1 MKKISIIIPAHN
13 EEKRIRN
20 TLEAYSRFFDMVKQ
34 DEDLKYEIVVVL
46 NGCTDDTLDVVEDVK
61 ERQRAVSYIDLPEA
75 GKGLAVKAG
84 FEDALKRRNDLI
96 GFVDADMATA
106 PEYFFELIEKI
117 GEHDGIIASRYMKG
131 SKVHPPRPKIKRW
144 GSWIIYESLVKLL
157 FGISYQDYQCGAKL
171 FKRDVI
177 KKVTP
182 HLTVKQWAFDVE
194 LLYLCKKFGFTVIE
208 VPTVWVDKEG
218 SKLSPIGGGIKM
230 LTALFKLRFQHLFKK
245 K

>member
-46 NGCTDDTLDVVEDVK
+46 NGCTDDTLHVVEDVR
-61 ERQRAVSYIDLPEA
+61 ERRSAISYIDLPEA

-84 FEDALKRRNDLI
+84 FEDALKRRNDFI

-144 GSWIIYESLVKLL
+144 GSWIVYESLVKLL

-218 SKLSPIGGGIKM
+218 SKLSPIGGGFKM
-230 LTALFKLRFQHLFKK
+230 LTALFKLRLQHLRK
-245 K
+245 

>member
-1 MKKISIIIPAHN
+1 
-13 EEKRIRN
+13 
-20 TLEAYSRFFDMVKQ
+20 V
-34 DEDLKYEIVVVL
+34 LKSQF
-46 NGCTDDTLDVVEDVK
+46 K
-61 ERQRAVSYIDLPEA
+61 
-75 GKGLAVKAG
+75 
-84 FEDALKRRNDLI
+84 KRRKH
-96 GFVDADMATA
+96 FYATA
-106 PEYFFELIEKI
+106 
-117 GEHDGIIASRYMKG
+117 DGIIASRYMKG

-144 GSWIIYESLVKLL
+144 GSWIVYESLVKLL

-194 LLYLCKKFGFTVIE
+194 LLYLCKKFGFAVIE